1 MQIFLEALVA
11 LLAAAGLLGLGWL
24 LFGKL
29 LAPIGEKGRVYAVIP
44 ASGDAETLEH
54 DVQGLL
60 WLRGG
65 NLAQFTVVIADC
77 GLSDQGRILALLLQ
91 RREPGLMICPAERLS
106 DAIETTKA
114 AGPGQEKE

>member
-29 LAPIGEKGRVYAVIP
+29 LAPIGEAGRTFAVVP

-65 NLAQFTVVIADC
+65 NLARFTVVIADC

-91 RREPGLMICPAERLS
+91 RREPGLVLCPADRL
-106 DAIETTKA
+106 AALMEGQKRETA
-114 AGPGQEKE
+114 E